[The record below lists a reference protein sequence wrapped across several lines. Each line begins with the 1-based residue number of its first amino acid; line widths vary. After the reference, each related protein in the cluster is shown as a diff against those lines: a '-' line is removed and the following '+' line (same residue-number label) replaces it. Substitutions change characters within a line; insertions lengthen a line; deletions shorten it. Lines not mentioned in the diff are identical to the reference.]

1 MKLHS
6 KYMFT
11 LTLQS
16 SMNVQQTCKPT
27 KMLLKK
33 SSNVHVWEQ
42 HKSGVSFIMQTLSLQ
57 DFKILATRV
66 GPQMLNII
74 RSLQGKNMKH
84 CSVRSAAAVPQ
95 SLRQFQIRKKG
106 HIFYSIWVIN
116 HWCKQQ
122 REGLKLPYPDVWE
135 EKFPKDTIRQN
146 ISQVC

>member
-1 MKLHS
+1 MKLHNKS
-6 KYMFT
+6 MFK
-11 LTLQS
+11 LILQS
-16 SMNVQQTCKPT
+16 SVNVQQTCKPT
-27 KMLLKK
+27 KTLLKK

-42 HKSGVSFIMQTLSLQ
+42 YKSGVSFIMQTLSLQ
-57 DFKILATRV
+57 AFKILATRV

-84 CSVRSAAAVPQ
+84 CSVTFAAAVPQ

-122 REGLKLPYPDVWE
+122 RERLELPYLDAWE
-135 EKFPKDTIRQN
+135 EKFSKNTFRQN
-146 ISQVC
+146 IS